1 MGEQFQIE
9 ATVGIRAR
17 AYRSFQ
23 RAADGAVSRRR
34 SLQYMMR
41 CCDVL
46 FAVLLCI
53 IYDSTSNLEQPTE
66 TIGKLNLLKGT
77 LCFLRLDFSRTL
89 QPASPF
95 FRIFTNLLTCF

>member
-9 ATVGIRAR
+9 ATVGMRAR
-17 AYRSFQ
+17 AYHSFQ

-34 SLQYMMR
+34 SLQYMVR

-46 FAVLLCI
+46 FVVLLCI
-53 IYDSTSNLEQPTE
+53 IYHSTSNLEQPTE

-77 LCFLRLDFSRTL
+77 L
-89 QPASPF
+89 
-95 FRIFTNLLTCF
+95 